1 MYLLFMTCTPVF
13 AGPKEDALGAY
24 HWFFELFTTDNH
36 DQIATLFAPDALF
49 YRHSDSASFWL
60 RHSYCSGGGSF
71 DTVALPH

>member
-49 YRHSDSASFWL
+49 YRHSD
-60 RHSYCSGGGSF
+60 
-71 DTVALPH
+71 

>member
-36 DQIATLFAPDALF
+36 DQIAIHNSHIEARQRIELLFCF
-49 YRHSDSASFWL
+49 E
-60 RHSYCSGGGSF
+60 
-71 DTVALPH
+71 

>member
-36 DQIATLFAPDALF
+36 DPDSYAVRAQCLVLPTLRLGKFPA
-49 YRHSDSASFWL
+49 
-60 RHSYCSGGGSF
+60 
-71 DTVALPH
+71 